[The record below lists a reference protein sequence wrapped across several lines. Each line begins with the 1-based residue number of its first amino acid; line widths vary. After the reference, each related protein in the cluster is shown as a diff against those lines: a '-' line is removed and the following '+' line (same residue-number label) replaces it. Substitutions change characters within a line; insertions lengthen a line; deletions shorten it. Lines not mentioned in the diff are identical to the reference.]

1 MCVSQ
6 QCSRETQTLIVSIF
20 FSCNVAAPS
29 CGHFASLQ
37 VTSNKELN
45 SLSLKILI
53 SLWFDLNHFGVR
65 RKCCFQPM
73 WSRLGGKMYWP
84 DAVVS
89 KSFVMFFTCVLH
101 FHFWTKECDRKFCP
115 KWFIL
120 LEETK
125 WCPVKAPI
133 HRVEI
138 LQFKVSEYLTC
149 KTSRVTFS
157 YNVFG
162 SLT

>member
-6 QCSRETQTLIVSIF
+6 QCSRETHTLIVSIF

-89 KSFVMFFTCVLH
+89 KSVVIVLLVCCISIFGLKSVTGNFAQSDLFSWRKQNGVQWRLPFT
-101 FHFWTKECDRKFCP
+101 E
-115 KWFIL
+115 
-120 LEETK
+120 
-125 WCPVKAPI
+125 
-133 HRVEI
+133 
-138 LQFKVSEYLTC
+138 
-149 KTSRVTFS
+149 
-157 YNVFG
+157 
-162 SLT
+162 

>member
-1 MCVSQ
+1 MLQLLLVAILHPSKWP
-6 QCSRETQTLIVSIF
+6 QTKNWTVCLERFWS
-20 FSCNVAAPS
+20 A
-29 CGHFASLQ
+29 
-37 VTSNKELN
+37 
-45 SLSLKILI
+45 
-53 SLWFDLNHFGVR
+53 FDLTWIISEFEESAVFNQCGQGLGENVLTWCC
-65 RKCCFQPM
+65 RKQKLCNCFT
-73 WSRLGGKMYWP
+73 Y
-84 DAVVS
+84 
-89 KSFVMFFTCVLH
+89 VLH